1 MNTIK
6 VVFTERNKYLNNLD
20 KIIEEEHISN
30 SEMNKSKILYSAD
43 GCKRLILFYN
53 IFIISFLMT
62 FQGFSQ
68 PATQYFIQNST
79 IRFVSNAS
87 LERIEAVSTE
97 LRGIIDISSNSF
109 AFSVNNTSFRGFN
122 SQLQEEHF
130 NENYLESKTPKCTFS
145 GKIIDDIDFNK
156 DGTYIIRAK
165 GILNVKGIGQE
176 RIIKSTVAV
185 KGKEVFISGEF
196 VILLADHEIRI
207 PRIVQQKIAPEIEV
221 RIQAKLVGGE
231 KQ

>member
-1 MNTIK
+1 M
-6 VVFTERNKYLNNLD
+6 D
-20 KIIEEEHISN
+20 EECISV
-30 SEMNKSKILYSAD
+30 SEMIKSKILNSLD
-43 GCKRLILFYN
+43 GCKRLVLFYN
-53 IFIISFLMT
+53 IFVISILMS
-62 FQGFSQ
+62 FQAYSQ
-68 PATQYFIQNST
+68 PVTQYFIQNST

-87 LERIEAVSTE
+87 LERIEAVSTD

-130 NENYLESKTPKCTFS
+130 NENYLESGKYPKCTFS
-145 GKIIDDIDFNK
+145 GKIIDNIDFSK

-165 GILNVKGIGQE
+165 GILNIKGIGQE
-176 RIIKSTVAV
+176 RIIKSSIAI
-185 KGKEVFISGEF
+185 KGKEVFISCEF

-221 RIQAKLVGGE
+221 SIQAKLFGGE

>member
-1 MNTIK
+1 M
-6 VVFTERNKYLNNLD
+6 NNLD

-130 NENYLESKTPKCTFS
+130 NENYLESGKHPKCTFS

>member
-1 MNTIK
+1 M
-6 VVFTERNKYLNNLD
+6 NNLD
-20 KIIEEEHISN
+20 KTIDEVWISVFEMIKAKFLLLMQDWKHPLLAYKVLIIN
-30 SEMNKSKILYSAD
+30 
-43 GCKRLILFYN
+43 ILF
-53 IFIISFLMT
+53 SL
-62 FQGFSQ
+62 QSFSQ
-68 PATQYFIQNST
+68 SGNQFFIQNST

-130 NENYLESKTPKCTFS
+130 NENYLESGKHPKCTFS
-145 GKIIDDIDFNK
+145 GKLIDNIDFSK

-176 RIIKSTVAV
+176 RIIKSTIVV
-185 KGKEVFISGEF
+185 KGKEIFISSEF